1 MGKHARSVDTRVA
14 QRLRERGTGWVFTPA
29 DLADL
34 GSRTAVATA
43 LMRQKAAGTVRQLAR
58 GLYDAPGEGPGSKRS
73 WPSAEDVVAA
83 VQRRLAIRVQPT
95 GAYAANALGLS
106 EQVPMRV
113 VFLTD
118 GLAREIKLGRL
129 SITFRRATPRNMATA
144 GRASGLVI
152 QALRW
157 LGRAHVHAAEV
168 SILRRVLRAEDKR
181 RLLEDLRYAP
191 VWIAEVMRKV
201 AAEKEE

>member
-1 MGKHARSVDTRVA
+1 MGKHPLSADTQVAR
-14 QRLRERGTGWVFTPA
+14 QLREQGPGWVFTPA

-43 LMRQKAAGTVRQLAR
+43 LKRQKAAGTIRLVSR
-58 GLYDAPGEGPGSKRS
+58 GLYVTIPEPGVQR
-73 WPSAEDVVAA
+73 WPAVEDVVAA

-118 GLAREIKLGRL
+118 GLARQIRLGRMA
-129 SITFRRATPRNMATA
+129 ITFRRATPRTMATA
-144 GRASGLVI
+144 GRASGSGP
-152 QALRW
+152 RTT
-157 LGRAHVHAAEV
+157 
-168 SILRRVLRAEDKR
+168 
-181 RLLEDLRYAP
+181 
-191 VWIAEVMRKV
+191 
-201 AAEKEE
+201 